1 MAVQKF
7 NIQQRFGTAVKV
19 WRKLLGISQ
28 EELAERSDLH
38 RTYISDVER
47 GARNLSLKSM
57 EKLAEALHV
66 SIFDFFHSPEL
77 TGGVGGAGPYRSF
90 PKKFVEVLLV
100 EDSADDVALTLHAL
114 KRARFTNQIHVVR
127 DGAEALDYMFC
138 RGDHVK
144 RKPEV
149 RPQIILLDLNLPKVS
164 GLEVLRQIKA
174 EKSMRDVAVVVLT
187 VSARSR
193 DIEECL
199 RLGADGYIVKPVYF
213 QSLTRTT
220 PQLNLDWALLKP
232 MEAKAMK
239 VILPAG

>member
-174 EKSMRDVAVVVLT
+174 DRRTSQIPVVVLT
-187 VSARSR
+187 ISQMFN
-193 DIEECL
+193 DFEECQ
-199 RLGADGYIVKPVYF
+199 RLGAETYIVKPLNF
-213 QSLTRTT
+213 QRLSQIT
-220 PQLNLDWALLKP
+220 PRLNLDWALIKP
-232 MEAKAMK
+232 VAASWQR
-239 VILPAG
+239 IGG

>member
-1 MAVQKF
+1 MGVQKF
-7 NIQQRFGTAVKV
+7 NIQQKFGAAVKV

-77 TGGVGGAGPYRSF
+77 MGEGGGFDTHRGF
-90 PKKFVEVLLV
+90 PKKFVQVLLV
-100 EDSADDVALTLHAL
+100 EDSADDVALTLHAF
-114 KRARFTNQIHVVR
+114 KQARFTNQIHVVR
-127 DGAEALDYMFC
+127 DGAEALDYLFC
-138 RGDHVK
+138 RGEHAQ
-144 RKPEV
+144 RSPEN

-164 GLEVLRQIKA
+164 GLDVLRQIKA
-174 EKSMRDVAVVVLT
+174 DKSMRDCSVVVLT

-199 RLGADGYIVKPVYF
+199 RLGADGYIVKPVDF
-213 QSLTRTT
+213 QSLSRTT
-220 PQLNLDWALLKP
+220 PQLSLDWALLKP
-232 MEAKAMK
+232 METKASK
-239 VILPAG
+239 VTLPSG